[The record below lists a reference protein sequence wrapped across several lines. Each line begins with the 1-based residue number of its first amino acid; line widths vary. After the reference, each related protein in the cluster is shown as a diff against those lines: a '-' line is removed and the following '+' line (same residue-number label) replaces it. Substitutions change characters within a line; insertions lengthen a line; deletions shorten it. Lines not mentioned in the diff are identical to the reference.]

1 MLESKRTFLSIFLLA
16 LASFPMQEGAL
27 AADANHGKAI
37 AERWCRSCHV
47 VGPQQKIAPT
57 DQAPSFASVALKPDF
72 DAARLALLLL
82 APHPN
87 MPNLSLSRSEVA
99 DLADYIRTLK

>member
-1 MLESKRTFLSIFLLA
+1 MLESKRTFLSICLLA
-16 LASFPMQEGAL
+16 LASFPMQQGAV
-27 AADANHGKAI
+27 AADASHGKAI

-47 VGPQQKIAPT
+47 VGPQQRNAPT
-57 DQAPSFASVALKPDF
+57 DMAPSFASIASRPDF

-99 DLADYIRTLK
+99 DLADYIKTLK

>member
-1 MLESKRTFLSIFLLA
+1 MLESKRTFLSVCLLA
-16 LASFPMQEGAL
+16 LASFPMQGAAL
-27 AADANHGKAI
+27 AADANHGKVI
-37 AERWCRSCHV
+37 AERWCRSCHL
-47 VGPQQKIAPT
+47 VGPQQKNAPT
-57 DQAPSFASVALKPDF
+57 DQAPPFASIARRPDF

-87 MPNLSLSRSEVA
+87 MPRLSLSRSEVA

>member
-1 MLESKRTFLSIFLLA
+1 MLESKRKLLSICLLA
-16 LASFPMQEGAL
+16 AASFQMQAGAF

-47 VGPQQKIAPT
+47 VGPQQKTAPT
-57 DQAPSFASVALKPDF
+57 DQAPPFVSIAQSPDF

-99 DLADYIRTLK
+99 DLAEYIRTLK